1 MYINPK
7 KETNMKTIMIMTIGA
22 LFAAAGA
29 QAKCSA
35 CESGYTLKDGACVAS
50 AAGVAKKGGRSAA
63 R

>member
-1 MYINPK
+1 
-7 KETNMKTIMIMTIGA
+7 MKTIMIMTIGA